1 MKNYS
6 IEEFVELI
14 DVGTAK
20 KIYKSVEEG
29 LTEINDEIVE
39 EFENGN
45 EIIKVII
52 QVDEQIII
60 VNVKLAL
67 EEEEISATPHSVT
80 ILSMDEWLD
89 YLLTNS
95 DDVQIK

>member
-1 MKNYS
+1 MENYS

-14 DVGTAK
+14 DAKTAN

-29 LTEINDEIVE
+29 LTEINDDIVE

-60 VNVKLAL
+60 VNVKLTL
-67 EEEEISATPHSVT
+67 EEEEISATPHSVS

>member
-1 MKNYS
+1 MENYS

-14 DVGTAK
+14 DAKTAN

-29 LTEINDEIVE
+29 LTEINDDIVE

-60 VNVKLAL
+60 VNVKLTL